1 MITKPPYS
9 AVKDI
14 LPSKGNLGQ
23 SYGPMPGECGELRNN
38 SPDFKQGSAHKW
50 EGFKASTGNGLV
62 ENGLRGWV
70 GQDGLET
77 ITE

>member
-38 SPDFKQGSAHKW
+38 SPDFKQGSAHK
-50 EGFKASTGNGLV
+50 
-62 ENGLRGWV
+62 
-70 GQDGLET
+70 
-77 ITE
+77 